1 MSDFHGK
8 STIDDCKVIALP
20 KIHHPNGNLT
30 LVQNHQ
36 EVQFDIARVYYVY
49 DVPAGADRGGH
60 SHKECLELLVAATGS
75 FDVGVNDGKATRR
88 FSLNRPDQALLIV
101 PGIWRTLHNFSSAA
115 VCLVIDSHRYDE
127 NDYVRDYLQFTTMVN
142 SK

>member
-1 MSDFHGK
+1 MSDLHGI
-8 STIDDCKVIALP
+8 STISDCKVVQLP
-20 KIHHPNGNLT
+20 KIHHANGNLT
-30 LVQNHQ
+30 VVQHHEQ
-36 EVQFDIARVYYVY
+36 VQFDIARVYYVY

-60 SHKECLELLVAATGS
+60 SHKECYELLVAATGS
-75 FDVGVNDGKATRR
+75 FEVVVDDGFDKRR

-127 NDYVRDYLQFTTMVN
+127 KDYVREYEQFMSMV
-142 SK
+142 KPK

>member
-8 STIDDCKVIALP
+8 TTIDDCKVIALP

-36 EVQFDIARVYYVY
+36 EVQFDIARVYYIY
-49 DVPAGADRGGH
+49 DVPSGADRGGH
-60 SHKECLELLVAATGS
+60 SHKECLSLLIAVSGS
-75 FDVGVNDGKATRR
+75 FDVVLCDGRSMRKFT
-88 FSLNRPDQALLIV
+88 LNRPDQALYIA

-115 VCLVIDSHRYDE
+115 VCLVIASHAYDA
-127 NDYVRDYLQFTTMVN
+127 NDYVRDYQQYISMVN

>member
-8 STIDDCKVIALP
+8 SNIDDCKVIALP

-60 SHKECLELLVAATGS
+60 SHKECFELLVAATGS
-75 FDVGVNDGKATRR
+75 FDVVVDDGKATRR
-88 FSLNRPDQALLIV
+88 FTLNRPDQALLIV

-127 NDYVRDYLQFTTMVN
+127 NDYVRDYQQFTTMVN

>member
-8 STIDDCKVIALP
+8 PTIDDCKVIALP

-30 LVQNHQ
+30 LAQNHQ

-60 SHKECLELLVAATGS
+60 SHKECFELLVAATGS
-75 FDVGVNDGKATRR
+75 FDVVVNDGKATRR